1 MGVHVAGQAG
11 GLAALG
17 CAREGD
23 LPAVGR
29 YGETDLAQPQ
39 CGGLRRR
46 AVTAMNDE
54 PTSLVWRHGVQ
65 PHRPVLA
72 ACCGDLDPACVE
84 NARQC
89 TRNPL
94 DAAAH
99 PELLDGNCA
108 LDLDVAA

>member
-11 GLAALG
+11 RLAALG
-17 CAREGD
+17 GAREGD

-39 CGGLRRR
+39 YGRLRRR
-46 AVTAMNDE
+46 AVAAMNDE
-54 PTSLVWRHGVQ
+54 PASLVWRHGVEPQ
-65 PHRPVLA
+65 RPVLA
-72 ACCGDLDPACVE
+72 ACRGDLDPARVE

-89 TRNPL
+89 ARYPI
-94 DAAAH
+94 DAVAH

-108 LDLDVAA
+108 